1 MAEPVTTEK
10 PAALPPELAA
20 LANEAAALEAEQA
33 PPAAQPGAGQG
44 GAPIAPV
51 DYGKDVAA
59 LVGILSD
66 AAGAFWPSTK
76 SVLTPE
82 ARATLAEGWTPVAE
96 QYGFSLVAFLAK
108 YGVWIGAAFATS
120 QIAIPFVDAVQRDR
134 AAAAAAK
141 AAKAAPPPPAGPT
154 AATTAAPPA
163 SSLHEKV

>member
-1 MAEPVTTEK
+1 MSADKE

-33 PPAAQPGAGQG
+33 PPASAPEAGQG
-44 GAPIAPV
+44 GAPIEAV
-51 DYGKDVAA
+51 DYGKDVRA
-59 LVGILSD
+59 LVTILSD

-76 SVLTPE
+76 AVLTKE
-82 ARATLAEGWTPVAE
+82 NRDMLAAGWTPVAE

-108 YGVWIGAAFATS
+108 YGVWIGAGFATS
-120 QIAIPFVDAVQRDR
+120 QIAIPFAEAVRHDR

-141 AAKAAPPPPAGPT
+141 AAKAPAPPPAAPT

-163 SSLHEKV
+163 SDLHAKV

>member
-1 MAEPVTTEK
+1 MAEPVTTENT
-10 PAALPPELAA
+10 AALPPDLAA
-20 LANEAAALEAEQA
+20 LAAEAAALEAEQA
-33 PPAAQPGAGQG
+33 PPAGSPEAGQG
-44 GAPIAPV
+44 GAPTAPV

-59 LVGILSD
+59 LVTILSD

-82 ARATLAEGWTPVAE
+82 NRRMLADGWTPVAE

-120 QIAIPFVDAVQRDR
+120 QVAIPFADAVQRDR

-141 AAKAAPPPPAGPT
+141 AAKAAPPPPAGPS